1 MCSLGGLH
9 RRRNLGVRG
18 REQAGDL
25 VGQRLVGGEP
35 GELALPEVEI
45 APGQPVEIG
54 ARIGAGIVAT
64 TDGRFVVF
72 RGHGC
77 TIAHCLGSIVTGTRL
92 LQALSP
98 SCRTAVSA
106 LMWPPRSERT
116 FTVREPEERSVM
128 AEQAV
133 LEGGPKPAPVV
144 IKKYANRRLYNTA
157 TSAYVTL
164 EHLSQMVKD
173 KTDFVVY
180 DAKTGDE
187 ITRSVLTQIIFEEE
201 SKGGQTLLPIPFLR
215 QLISFYGDSLQSV
228 VPQYLEMSMSQ
239 FARNQ
244 EQMRSYL
251 QNAFGFNPFQQ
262 FETMGKQNM
271 AMFEQAMR
279 MFNPFRAGQPG
290 SKQPASGQQVPDQPG
305 PSQPGANGSEAAR
318 ADTPAASGAAPK
330 EEVVIDDLKR
340 KLDELQN
347 QLALLSKKP

>member
-1 MCSLGGLH
+1 
-9 RRRNLGVRG
+9 
-18 REQAGDL
+18 
-25 VGQRLVGGEP
+25 
-35 GELALPEVEI
+35 
-45 APGQPVEIG
+45 
-54 ARIGAGIVAT
+54 
-64 TDGRFVVF
+64 
-72 RGHGC
+72 
-77 TIAHCLGSIVTGTRL
+77 
-92 LQALSP
+92 
-98 SCRTAVSA
+98 
-106 LMWPPRSERT
+106 
-116 FTVREPEERSVM
+116 M

-133 LEGGPKPAPVV
+133 PEGGPKPAPVV

-215 QLISFYGDSLQSV
+215 QLISFYGDSLQGV

-244 EQMRSYL
+244 EQMRSYM

-279 MFNPFRAGQPG
+279 MFNPFRPGQPG
-290 SKQPASGQQVPDQPG
+290 SGQPG
-305 PSQPGANGSEAAR
+305 QTGQGVPAANGQ
-318 ADTPAASGAAPK
+318 DAPK
-330 EEVVIDDLKR
+330 PEAPSASPATPQGEIVIDDLKR

>member
-1 MCSLGGLH
+1 
-9 RRRNLGVRG
+9 
-18 REQAGDL
+18 
-25 VGQRLVGGEP
+25 
-35 GELALPEVEI
+35 
-45 APGQPVEIG
+45 
-54 ARIGAGIVAT
+54 
-64 TDGRFVVF
+64 
-72 RGHGC
+72 
-77 TIAHCLGSIVTGTRL
+77 
-92 LQALSP
+92 
-98 SCRTAVSA
+98 
-106 LMWPPRSERT
+106 
-116 FTVREPEERSVM
+116 M
-128 AEQAV
+128 ADQAV
-133 LEGGPKPAPVV
+133 PEGGPKPAPVV

-215 QLISFYGDSLQSV
+215 QLISFYGDSLQGV

-279 MFNPFRAGQPG
+279 MFNPFRPGQPG
-290 SKQPASGQQVPDQPG
+290 SGQPG
-305 PSQPGANGSEAAR
+305 QPGQAGQGVPAANGQDAPKPE
-318 ADTPAASGAAPK
+318 TPSAAPAPPQG
-330 EEVVIDDLKR
+330 EPVIDDLKR

-347 QLALLSKKP
+347 QLALLSNKKS